1 MITTEEISKFLQ
13 KLSTYA
19 LLFDLKKNEQFLIY
33 YHYAFDEYPPC
44 SGCAGD
50 LENAIMRLKVLV
62 NKQKESVEFI
72 KAKQL
77 MKYQMKKEVQYYSSS
92 MNMMVTKFNCTDAI
106 AEKILL
112 ENPANAMFFENVVPI
127 AEEKIVNEF
136 SHVVSFSLDSVEED
150 VADVMV
156 NLTEKLSKREKRKK
170 RTAL

>member
-1 MITTEEISKFLQ
+1 MITTEEISTFLQ

-50 LENAIMRLKVLV
+50 LENAIMRLKVLL

-112 ENPANAMFFENVVPI
+112 ENPANAMFFDDVVPI
-127 AEEKIVNEF
+127 VADNKIVNEF
-136 SHVVSFSLDSVEED
+136 SHVVSFRVDSVEED
-150 VADVMV
+150 VVA
-156 NLTEKLSKREKRKK
+156 NLTEKIQQRQKRKK

>member
-136 SHVVSFSLDSVEED
+136 SHVVSFPLDSVEED
-150 VADVMV
+150 VADVVV